1 MEVIA
6 LYNLK
11 GGVGKTAAAVNL
23 AWLAARDGV
32 PTVFWDLDVQGAA
45 SWYLGV
51 DEGLRGKSRKLIRG
65 TRPIGRELR
74 DTDWERLRLLPADD
88 GYRHLDLRLN
98 EDAGADQLSTLMAP
112 LAETCALAVLDC
124 PPSFS
129 RLAENVFHAANRVL
143 VPLVPTPLS
152 LRAWMQLRDYF
163 KANGLPRR
171 KLLPFWSMVDRRRSM
186 HRHLLERPPENM
198 KRLLGP
204 AIPYS
209 TQVEQMGV
217 HRKPLPAFAPSSP
230 AARAYEALWA
240 EVRGCLPNLPA
251 CNTA

>member
-6 LYNLK
+6 CYNLK

-23 AWLAARDGV
+23 AWLAARDGL

-51 DEGLRGKSRKLIRG
+51 DEGLEGKPRKLISG
-65 TRPIGRELR
+65 KRPIGRELR
-74 DTDWERLRLLPADD
+74 ETEWDNLQLLPADES
-88 GYRHLDLRLN
+88 YRHLDLRL
-98 EDAGADQLSTLMAP
+98 EEKGDPDRLQGLLEPLS
-112 LAETCALAVLDC
+112 ETYALAVLDC

-129 RLAENVFHAANRVL
+129 RLSENVFRVASRVL

-152 LRAWMQLRDYF
+152 LRAWQQLRAFF
-163 KANGLPRR
+163 KAHDLPRS
-171 KLLPFWSMVDRRRSM
+171 KLLPFWSMADRRRSL
-186 HRHLLERPPENM
+186 HRQLLERPPLNM

-217 HRKPLPAFAPSSP
+217 HRQPLPAFAPSSP

-240 EVRGCLPNLPA
+240 EVRDHLKGLPGHRLG
-251 CNTA
+251 